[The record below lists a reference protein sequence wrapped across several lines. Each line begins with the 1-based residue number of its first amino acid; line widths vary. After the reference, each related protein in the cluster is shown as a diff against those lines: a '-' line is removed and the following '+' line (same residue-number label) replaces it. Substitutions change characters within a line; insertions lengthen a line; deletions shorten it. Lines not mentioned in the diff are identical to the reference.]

1 MNLESINF
9 GKKSEN
15 NTKEK
20 NNNLLKIIKGSII
33 SIITTMIFL
42 TIFAILLTYTEISEN
57 TIFPVVLVISG
68 VSILIG
74 SSITTKKLKKQGM
87 INGGLIGLVY
97 ILFIYVISSLFTMQF
112 NLNTNSIIMLSV
124 CVIVGMIGGIIGINM
139 KI

>member
-1 MNLESINF
+1 MNFESINF

-15 NTKEK
+15 NAKEK
-20 NNNLLKIIKGSII
+20 NNNLLKIMKGSII

-74 SSITTKKLKKQGM
+74 SSITTRKLKQQGM

>member
-1 MNLESINF
+1 MNFESINF

-20 NNNLLKIIKGSII
+20 NNSLLKIIKGSII

-74 SSITTKKLKKQGM
+74 SSITTRKLKQQGM

>member
-1 MNLESINF
+1 MNFESINF

-20 NNNLLKIIKGSII
+20 NNNLLKIMKGSII

-74 SSITTKKLKKQGM
+74 SSITTRKLKQQGM

-112 NLNTNSIIMLSV
+112 NLNINSIIMLSV

>member
-1 MNLESINF
+1 MNFESINF

-20 NNNLLKIIKGSII
+20 NNNLLKIMKGSII

-74 SSITTKKLKKQGM
+74 SSITTRKLKQQGM

>member
-1 MNLESINF
+1 MNFESINF

-74 SSITTKKLKKQGM
+74 SSITTRKLKQQGM

>member
-20 NNNLLKIIKGSII
+20 NNSLLKIIKGSII

-74 SSITTKKLKKQGM
+74 SSITTRKLKKQGM